1 MSTSSGEAAVG
12 KAGFGFASTS
22 TPSALFSRLRGVK
35 ESASLLPLPGVFP
48 LRTLELR
55 LVLLDWRL
63 GVPDEADVDEE
74 ESSPEVVPICV
85 DDDEEVDLRERGART
100 GITMFWV

>member
-12 KAGFGFASTS
+12 KAGFGFTSAS

-35 ESASLLPLPGVFP
+35 VSASPPPLSGVFP

-63 GVPDEADVDEE
+63 GVPDEAEVDEE